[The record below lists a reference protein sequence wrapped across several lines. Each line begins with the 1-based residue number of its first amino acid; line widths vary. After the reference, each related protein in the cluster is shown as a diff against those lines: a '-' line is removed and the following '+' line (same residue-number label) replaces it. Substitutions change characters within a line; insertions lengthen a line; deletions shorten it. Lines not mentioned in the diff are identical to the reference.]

1 MTLVDFCTQV
11 LQAEEIPRRSYRQ
24 TALRDPSTLKA
35 VLPIPGTGFYHMK
48 LKKLEILGFKS
59 FRDKTPIDLSR
70 DINAIV
76 GPNGC
81 GKSNIVDAIRWVMG
95 EQRITMLRGKKM
107 EDVIF
112 NGSDD
117 APAVGMAEVSI
128 TLEAN
133 GHKVP
138 EKYASYREITVS
150 RKVFREGESEYYI
163 NKVPCR
169 LLDVK
174 EFFMD
179 VGVGARTYSI
189 VEQEKIANL
198 VEAKPEERRQFIEE
212 AAGIMKYKTRRESA
226 SRKMEATKQNIVRL
240 TDILREVR
248 SQMNATSRQAK
259 KAERYRAL
267 KKDIKEQQLALSLQT
282 YSELAS
288 KIKALEGSRIPLDE
302 KAVAAQ
308 TQLKTLESAIEE
320 IRTRLAESED
330 AIGALQDRYYGIK
343 NEINIGEQKIK
354 FAQETI
360 VQLRD
365 KKKRDLEAIQALTER
380 RAATEGE
387 ITLLKEQMAE
397 SDGAVADIRN
407 SIESDRENADVL
419 RTAEL
424 ELSEELEGEKS
435 RHIDAITEKARLG
448 NLLASLTKTLEDL
461 KRKAQS
467 EDGELEENNKKLRAL
482 EDDLASVNSALSS
495 GMERR
500 KALKEKETATGEKL
514 AAAKDTL
521 RAIEARIETLREE
534 IGTKRS
540 RLASLKEVQE
550 RHEWCDEGTRHIL
563 EATRSGE
570 LEEGI
575 RGLVAEHI
583 EVPKEYEAAVETAL
597 GDKLQCI
604 IVENQQNGMRAID
617 YLKKNASG
625 RGSFV
630 PLKTGAK
637 AHPVRPDCPEGAHR
651 LHDFVHATDEAFR
664 EGIHRLL
671 EGIFLV
677 PDLAV
682 AVRLSEKGAPGAVY
696 VTPEGDL
703 LRSDGVLTGGSANGG
718 GSSLG
723 TKRETEELD
732 GQIEELVDL
741 FEDVKKERETLKN
754 TIARLEEKAAQVR
767 SETHELD
774 LEINGRK
781 KDIERLEGEI
791 RWIEQRINV
800 LTFNRENMESEE
812 TATTE
817 KIATVKADIAS
828 RVSEAEEGDRRIE
841 ALQER
846 WKDARRT
853 LEESEKDL
861 TEKKIL
867 LTSAE
872 EKRKSGI
879 ETISRLEGTIAEIGT
894 RMESM
899 IEETKSCETK
909 TAEAM
914 ESIQHEEEHLKI
926 LYTSHTEAEEELT
939 ARRTAHGE
947 ENVVHRQKEQEL
959 RNGRK
964 VSEDLSR
971 QLSEIEMETRE
982 VAIQARTLKE
992 GALEKL
998 DVDLDASL
1006 PAFEVM
1012 NEAEADE
1019 LRKKLE
1025 TQKKKLDEFGE
1036 VNLLALSEH
1045 EEFKERH
1052 DFLADQLKDLNSS
1065 LDTLQKTITR
1075 INQISRKRFAET
1087 FEAVNEHFK
1096 EVFPRLFPG
1105 GKGFLRLTDESD
1117 MLETGVD
1124 IDIQI
1129 PGKKRQNLS
1138 LLSGGEKALAAVAL
1152 IFAILMHRPSPFLI
1166 LDEADA
1172 PLDDANVSLFR
1183 KLVNDI
1189 SSNSQIIFVTHN
1201 KTTMEAA
1208 ENLIGVTMQKNGIST
1223 TVSVSMN

>member
-1 MTLVDFCTQV
+1 
-11 LQAEEIPRRSYRQ
+11 
-24 TALRDPSTLKA
+24 
-35 VLPIPGTGFYHMK
+35 MK

-117 APAVGMAEVSI
+117 ASAVGMAEVSI
-128 TLEAN
+128 TLESN
-133 GHKVP
+133 GHQVP

-150 RKVFREGESEYYI
+150 RKVFREGESEYSI

-189 VEQEKIANL
+189 VEQERIANL

-240 TDILREVR
+240 MDILREVR
-248 SQMNATSRQAK
+248 SQLNATSRQAK
-259 KAERYRAL
+259 KAERYRTL
-267 KKDIKEQQLALSLQT
+267 KKDIKGQQLALSLQT
-282 YSELAS
+282 YSEFVS
-288 KIKALEGSRIPLDE
+288 KIKDLEGARIPLNE
-302 KAVAAQ
+302 KALEAQ
-308 TQLKTLESAIEE
+308 TQLKALESAIEE
-320 IRTRLAESED
+320 IRARLVEGED
-330 AIGALQDRYYGIK
+330 AIGTLQDRYYGIK

-360 VQLRD
+360 LQLED
-365 KKKRDLEAIQALTER
+365 KKKRDLAEIETLTQR
-380 RAATEGE
+380 KATTEGE
-387 ITLLKEQMAE
+387 IALLKKQMAE
-397 SDGAVADIRN
+397 SDKIITGMKGSIDGDREAADIR
-407 SIESDRENADVL
+407 RA
-419 RTAEL
+419 AEL
-424 ELSEELEGEKS
+424 EVSEELEKEKS
-435 RHIDAITEKARLG
+435 RHIDAITENARLG
-448 NLLASLTKTLEDL
+448 NLLVSLTKNLEDL
-461 KRKAQS
+461 KKKAQR
-467 EDGELEENNKKLRAL
+467 EDGELDENNKKLRDL
-482 EDDLASVNSALSS
+482 EDDLAAVKSALSS
-495 GMERR
+495 DMERVELLR
-500 KALKEKETATGEKL
+500 KKERTTGEKVT
-514 AAAKDTL
+514 AVKDSL
-521 RAIEARIETLREE
+521 RAIEKQIETRREE
-534 IGTKRS
+534 IGAKRS
-540 RLASLKEVQE
+540 RLASLSELQE
-550 RHEWCDEGTRHIL
+550 RHEWCDEGTQHIL
-563 EATRSGE
+563 EAVRSGA

-575 RGLVAEHI
+575 RGLVADHI
-583 EVPKEYEAAVETAL
+583 AVPKQYEAAVEAAL
-597 GDKLQCI
+597 GDKLQYI
-604 IVENQQNGMRAID
+604 IVESQKNGIKAID

-625 RGSFV
+625 RGSFL
-630 PLKTGAK
+630 PLKTGTK
-637 AHPVRPDCPEGAHR
+637 PHPARPDCPEGVFR
-651 LHDFVHATDEAFR
+651 LCDLVHATDETFKG
-664 EGIHRLL
+664 GIHRLL
-671 EGIFLV
+671 EDILLV
-677 PDLAV
+677 PDLAA
-682 AVRLSEKGAPGAVY
+682 AVRLSEKGAPGETY
-696 VTPEGDL
+696 VTPQGDI
-703 LRSDGVLTGGSANGG
+703 LRSDGVLAGGSANDG

-723 TKRETEELD
+723 GKREIAELE
-732 GQIEELVDL
+732 GQIEGLTDI
-741 FEDVKKERETLKN
+741 FEGEKEKRDALKS
-754 TIARLEEKAAQVR
+754 TVAHLEEEAAQVR
-767 SETHELD
+767 SEIHELE

-791 RWIEQRINV
+791 RWIGQRINV
-800 LTFNRENMESEE
+800 LVFNRENLESEE
-812 TATTE
+812 TATVE
-817 KIATVKADIAS
+817 KIAAVKDDITS
-828 RVSEAEEGDRRIE
+828 RKSEAEEGDQRIA

-846 WKDARRT
+846 WKEARRE
-853 LEESEKDL
+853 LEESERDL

-867 LTSAE
+867 LTSTE

-879 ETISRLEGTIAEIGT
+879 ETISRLEGTIAEIDT
-894 RMESM
+894 RIESM
-899 IEETKSCETK
+899 AGEAKDCETK
-909 TAEAM
+909 TTEAM
-914 ESIQHEEEHLKI
+914 ESIKSEEESLRA

-939 ARRTAHGE
+939 ARRVEHGE
-947 ENVVHRQKEQEL
+947 ENTVHRQKEQEL
-959 RNGRK
+959 RNARK

-971 QLSEIEMETRE
+971 QLSELEMETRE
-982 VAIQARTLKE
+982 VVIQAKTLRE
-992 GALEKL
+992 GAHEKL
-998 DVDLDASL
+998 DIDLDASL
-1006 PAFEVM
+1006 PGFETM
-1012 NEAEADE
+1012 DESEAEE

-1025 TQKKKLDEFGE
+1025 TQKKRLDEFGE

-1045 EEFKERH
+1045 EELKERH
-1052 DFLADQLKDLNSS
+1052 DFLAAQIKDLNSS
-1065 LDTLQKTITR
+1065 LETLQKTITR
-1075 INQISRKRFAET
+1075 INQISRKRFSET
-1087 FEAVNEHFK
+1087 FEAVNNHFK

-1189 SSNSQIIFVTHN
+1189 SANSQVIFVTHN

-1208 ENLIGVTMQKNGIST
+1208 DNLIGVTMQKNGIST